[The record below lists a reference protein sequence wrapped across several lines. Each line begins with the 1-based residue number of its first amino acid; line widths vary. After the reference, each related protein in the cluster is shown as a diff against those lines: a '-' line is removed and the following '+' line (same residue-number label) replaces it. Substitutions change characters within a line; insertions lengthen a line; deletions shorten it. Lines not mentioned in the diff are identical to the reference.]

1 MNLTD
6 TDRARDE
13 LAKAVRAGHPETI
26 ARTVVSNV
34 WPLYTTHPDAL
45 TAAVVELPSSLL
57 DRHPILRVIHP
68 MTAVLARRARAYQPV
83 PHAQDARLMSADELD
98 FLTLAQMLSFR
109 VNGDVTAAMVYARRL
124 EDRLLETAA
133 EGRERIDGPL
143 WFLHH
148 QIGTTMLAAG
158 DSGRALLEFAT
169 ARQLGKFSG
178 QEYAERMALARTA
191 LAHAIRGT
199 LSEAERA
206 LAEAEEM
213 PEVTALHASAT
224 MSSELIARALIA
236 VDRRSGDVDEL
247 LSGACPVDS
256 IELNWPFALLARCRA
271 YLSRHRPEDAL
282 EAIRLASDGH
292 PTQRGSFAADV
303 VASSTIEALI
313 ATGDSA
319 YAWTVVK
326 ENPKVGVLTL
336 LATAHLALHDGRLDT
351 AAHEL
356 RALASDQTLG
366 PAQRAEAVLLSGW
379 LELART
385 GEIDAE
391 TARQISRIS
400 QRADRR
406 RLLEVMP
413 RQLVD
418 RIKEVLDAEA
428 AEEWV
433 VMTEGIVFRDLQAR
447 PSLTSG
453 ELRILNAL
461 PAQRST
467 ANMASSFHVS
477 PNTVK
482 SQLRSIY
489 RKLGCSTREEAI
501 RIATRMRLLAASMSD

>member
-26 ARTVVSNV
+26 SRAVVTNV
-34 WPLYTTHPDAL
+34 WPLYTSYPEEL
-45 TAAVVELPSSLL
+45 KAAIVGLPSSSL
-57 DRHPILRVIHP
+57 DRHPILRILHP
-68 MTAVLARRARAYQPV
+68 MTPVLARRARSFKPV
-83 PHAQDARLMSADELD
+83 AHAQDVRLMSADEID
-98 FLTLAQMLSFR
+98 FLTLAQMVSFR
-109 VNGDVTAAMVYARRL
+109 INGDVTAAMVYARRL
-124 EDRLLETAA
+124 EDRLLETSA
-133 EGRERIDGPL
+133 EGRDRIDGPL

-148 QIGTTMLAAG
+148 QIGSTLLAAG
-158 DSGRALLEFAT
+158 ETGHALLEFAT
-169 ARQLGKFSG
+169 ARQLGEFSG
-178 QEYAERMALARTA
+178 QPYAARMALSRAA
-191 LAHAIRGT
+191 LAHAVRGT
-199 LSEAERA
+199 LGDAERA
-206 LAEAEEM
+206 LAEAKEL
-213 PEVTALHASAT
+213 PSVTTMHASAT
-224 MSSELIARALIA
+224 SSSEVIAEALIA
-236 VDRRSGDVDEL
+236 VERRSGDIDEL
-247 LSGACPVDS
+247 LGRACPADT

-282 EAIRLASDGH
+282 EAIRLASEGH
-292 PTQRGSFAADV
+292 PPQRGSFAADI

-313 ATGDSA
+313 ATGETA
-319 YAWTVVK
+319 YAWQIVK
-326 ENPKVGVLTL
+326 DNPKVGVLTQ

-351 AAHEL
+351 AAQEL
-356 RALASDQTLG
+356 RVLSADQTLG
-366 PAQRAEAVLLSGW
+366 PAHRAEATLLSGW

-391 TARQISRIS
+391 SARQISRIS
-400 QRADRR
+400 QRGDRR
-406 RLLEVMP
+406 RLLEIMP

-418 RIKEVLDAEA
+418 RVRDALDAEA
-428 AEEWV
+428 AVEFAAA
-433 VMTEGIVFRDLQAR
+433 TSDLAFGDLQAR

-467 ANMASSFHVS
+467 AIMASTFHVS

-501 RIATRMRLLAASMSD
+501 RIATRMRLLAGAAHD